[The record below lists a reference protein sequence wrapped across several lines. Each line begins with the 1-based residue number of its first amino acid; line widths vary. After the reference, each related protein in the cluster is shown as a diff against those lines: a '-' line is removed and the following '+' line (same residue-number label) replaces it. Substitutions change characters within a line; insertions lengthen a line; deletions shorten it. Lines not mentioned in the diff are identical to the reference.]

1 MGIQS
6 YEMEEKQNIVHT
18 LVGGTKNKIIRK
30 TNKTATKMV
39 ENSFGFYFIFYFS
52 FKKERQRKTLKQY
65 NEHTYNFHG
74 NFLIR
79 LCMFVLPKF
88 PFDAFLLI
96 HFDCDI
102 YKYIYMYKNICLIQ
116 NMLRKKFMG
125 EYTINYLFNVY
136 FYIHFLSV
144 AFTWLI
150 LLWFN
155 NKTFCVFVYGKK
167 KLQLVC

>member
-18 LVGGTKNKIIRK
+18 LVDGTKNHLI
-30 TNKTATKMV
+30 NKQSNNKDGGK
-39 ENSFGFYFIFYFS
+39 FFS
-52 FKKERQRKTLKQY
+52 LKKERQRKKTLKQY

-102 YKYIYMYKNICLIQ
+102 
-116 NMLRKKFMG
+116 
-125 EYTINYLFNVY
+125 
-136 FYIHFLSV
+136 
-144 AFTWLI
+144 
-150 LLWFN
+150 
-155 NKTFCVFVYGKK
+155 
-167 KLQLVC
+167 

>member
-1 MGIQS
+1 M
-6 YEMEEKQNIVHT
+6 
-18 LVGGTKNKIIRK
+18 
-30 TNKTATKMV
+30 
-39 ENSFGFYFIFYFS
+39 
-52 FKKERQRKTLKQY
+52 KERQRKPPKLY
-65 NEHTYNFHG
+65 NEHTYYFHG

-102 YKYIYMYKNICLIQ
+102 YIYIYRCMKIYVWFKHVTQ
-116 NMLRKKFMG
+116 KFMG

-136 FYIHFLSV
+136 FYIHIFLLLSLAV
-144 AFTWLI
+144 DIKWRETKN

-155 NKTFCVFVYGKK
+155 KKTFIVFFLWKK
-167 KLQLVC
+167 MQLVLNLFLNLNSKLSTEHNDNVISRYIKFHVLCFHRIMLQYTSI

>member
-1 MGIQS
+1 MIFNSHNMKIVALILMGIQS

-18 LVGGTKNKIIRK
+18 LVDGTEKSSDKQTKQQQRWWKKI
-30 TNKTATKMV
+30 
-39 ENSFGFYFIFYFS
+39 SL
-52 FKKERQRKTLKQY
+52 KKERQRKKTLKQY

-102 YKYIYMYKNICLIQ
+102 YIY
-116 NMLRKKFMG
+116 
-125 EYTINYLFNVY
+125 V
-136 FYIHFLSV
+136 
-144 AFTWLI
+144 
-150 LLWFN
+150 
-155 NKTFCVFVYGKK
+155 
-167 KLQLVC
+167 